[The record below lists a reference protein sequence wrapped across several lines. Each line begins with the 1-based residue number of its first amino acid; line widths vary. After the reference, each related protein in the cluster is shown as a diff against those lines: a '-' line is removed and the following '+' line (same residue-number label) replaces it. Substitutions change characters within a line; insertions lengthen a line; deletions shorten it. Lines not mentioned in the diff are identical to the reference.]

1 MTRNELKDIIKQV
14 IAESRFRS
22 SPMGYN
28 AAIRA
33 AAEKFKQ
40 QQADKDAISQA
51 DKEKLAQLKP
61 VSNISRAVNI
71 MARINQLSDRIKALE
86 DQIPKRDHEDEAEYY
101 ERVVEVLKEKTQL
114 EIDRLE
120 YVLNMETMNK

>member
-1 MTRNELKDIIKQV
+1 MTRNDLKDLIKQV
-14 IAESRFRS
+14 IVESRVRS

-28 AAIRA
+28 ASIRA

-40 QQADKDAISQA
+40 QQADKDAISKA
-51 DKEKLAQLKP
+51 DDEKLAQLKP
-61 VSNISRAVNI
+61 VSSISRAVNI

-114 EIDRLE
+114 EIDRLD
-120 YVLNMETMNK
+120 YVLNLENMNK

>member
-1 MTRNELKDIIKQV
+1 MTRNELKEVIKQV
-14 IAESRFRS
+14 IAESRIRS

-61 VSNISRAVNI
+61 VSSISRAVNI

-120 YVLNMETMNK
+120 YVLNLETMNK

>member
-1 MTRNELKDIIKQV
+1 MTRNDLKDLIKQV
-14 IAESRFRS
+14 IVESRVRS

-28 AAIRA
+28 ASIRA

-40 QQADKDAISQA
+40 QQADKDAISKA
-51 DKEKLAQLKP
+51 DDEKLAQLKP
-61 VSNISRAVNI
+61 VSSISRAVNI

-86 DQIPKRDHEDEAEYY
+86 DQIPKRDHEDEDEYY

-114 EIDRLE
+114 EIDRLD
-120 YVLNMETMNK
+120 YVLNLENMNK

>member
-1 MTRNELKDIIKQV
+1 MTRNDLKDLIKQV
-14 IAESRFRS
+14 IVESRVRS

-28 AAIRA
+28 ASIRA

-40 QQADKDAISQA
+40 QQADKDAISKA
-51 DKEKLAQLKP
+51 DDEKLAQLKP
-61 VSNISRAVNI
+61 VSSISRAVNI

-114 EIDRLE
+114 EIDRLD
-120 YVLNMETMNK
+120 YVLNLESMNK

>member
-1 MTRNELKDIIKQV
+1 MTRNELKEVIKQV
-14 IAESRFRS
+14 IAESRIRS

-61 VSNISRAVNI
+61 VSSISRAVNI

>member
-1 MTRNELKDIIKQV
+1 MTRNDLKDLIKQV
-14 IAESRFRS
+14 IVESRVRR

-28 AAIRA
+28 ASIRA
-33 AAEKFKQ
+33 AAEKVKQ
-40 QQADKDAISQA
+40 QQSDKDAISKA
-51 DKEKLAQLKP
+51 DDEKLAQLKP
-61 VSNISRAVNI
+61 VSSISRAVNI

-114 EIDRLE
+114 EIDRLD
-120 YVLNMETMNK
+120 YVLNLENMNK

>member
-1 MTRNELKDIIKQV
+1 MTRNDLKDLIKQV
-14 IAESRFRS
+14 IVESRVRS

-28 AAIRA
+28 ASIRA

-40 QQADKDAISQA
+40 QQADKDVISKA
-51 DKEKLAQLKP
+51 DDEKLAQLKP
-61 VSNISRAVNI
+61 VSSISRAVNI

-114 EIDRLE
+114 EIDRLD
-120 YVLNMETMNK
+120 YVLNLENMNK

>member
-1 MTRNELKDIIKQV
+1 MTRNDLKDLIKQV
-14 IAESRFRS
+14 IVESRVRS

-28 AAIRA
+28 ASIRA

-40 QQADKDAISQA
+40 QQSDKDAISKA
-51 DKEKLAQLKP
+51 DDEKLAQLKP
-61 VSNISRAVNI
+61 VSSISRAVNI

-114 EIDRLE
+114 EIDRLD
-120 YVLNMETMNK
+120 YVLNLENMNK